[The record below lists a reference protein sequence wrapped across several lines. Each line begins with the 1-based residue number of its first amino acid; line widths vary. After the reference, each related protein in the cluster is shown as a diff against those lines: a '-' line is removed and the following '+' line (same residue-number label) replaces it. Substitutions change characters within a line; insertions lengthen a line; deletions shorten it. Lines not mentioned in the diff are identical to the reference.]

1 MRIEEF
7 GEEQAR
13 LARGFAAWWLTNHH
27 FAIGADEEGVTAD
40 EMWPLDCGAG
50 EYDEAL
56 LMFDEQ
62 NLIALEDEHFAHM
75 LTLLPDQDG
84 AVLRKARDE
93 ARADGPAGP

>member
-7 GEEQAR
+7 GGEQAR